1 MKPLK
6 LTRAQI
12 KEGLKQTPIEQ
23 ILLGAGNPAKVNLT
37 SKQKAFARKVA
48 DGLPKAETYRTTYNT
63 KAKKQY
69 QGHQAHMLSKN
80 PKIAQMIEAF
90 TLANSA
96 REYLLP
102 EQLRTL
108 TIQKLVE
115 IATSA
120 EAKHSSQLK
129 ALELIG
135 KLNDVQLF
143 SERKEHIHLHSSI
156 DLKGKLLESLRVA
169 FQSSRSINDI
179 AKRKAQSLLIELEDA
194 QTIEADPPTIAET
207 ATPPTPTHPNF
218 SDSEVGA
225 MHTIPHNQSDSV
237 PISSNLTITPVI
249 VTNPLESST
258 SVSIGVN
265 PHSFKDDSEGVG
277 GIKNSQSNSKESIE
291 NTPLINLEQNVE
303 KNIWK
308 FLTSTQTYLR
318 QMV

>member
-1 MKPLK
+1 MTKPLK

-48 DGLPKAETYRTTYNT
+48 DGLPQAQAYRESYNS
-63 KAKKQY
+63 KAKPSTQSTE
-69 QGHQAHMLSKN
+69 GHKLAKHPTIST
-80 PKIAQMIEAF
+80 MIEAF
-90 TLANSA
+90 KVANSA

-120 EAKHSSQLK
+120 EAKHSAQLK

-194 QTIEADPPTIAET
+194 QTIEADPPTIEET

-265 PHSFKDDSEGVG
+265 PHSFKDDSDGVG

-303 KNIWK
+303 KNI
-308 FLTSTQTYLR
+308 
-318 QMV
+318 